1 MRTSS
6 CCGAFLKPHAHR
18 RKRCRACGKT
28 FTIRPRTRGRKL
40 KRQHLSLAHAI
51 LRNGTSLRGL
61 SETRGINRE
70 TLRRRFYGSAAAWL
84 RAHPLPEVP
93 EQGPLIAMAD
103 ALWFQTRNH
112 KPKYGCFGIL
122 IRPVNETTGYVTVLT
137 LRRGRESKVA
147 WQQVIKLLP
156 RSVRKRIVALI
167 ADGFTGL
174 SSIAAEEGWHFQ
186 WCHIHVR
193 RRLAELRGL
202 RKVPGREIRRQAQRL
217 IHTFLETEDEARA
230 NECQRRLRRL
240 FALPECPPTL
250 PTRLSGVIHRSH
262 LLRTYR
268 HVPDLNLPV
277 STNSIE
283 RVNAFIRERV
293 RLARGLN
300 SEKSLRHWLRILQHQ
315 HPKIQCRGFKETID
329 KNHRKSVS

>member
-6 CCGAFLKPHAHR
+6 CCGALLKPHARR
-18 RKRCRACGKT
+18 RKRCEACGKT
-28 FTIRPRTRGRKL
+28 FTTRQRTRGRKL
-40 KRQHLSLAHAI
+40 KRQRLSLAHTI

-61 SETRGINRE
+61 SEMRGINRE
-70 TLRRRFYGSAAAWL
+70 TLRRRFQSSVSVWL

-93 EQGPLIAMAD
+93 NQGPLIAMAD

-112 KPKYGCFGIL
+112 KPKYGCFGVL
-122 IRPVNETTGYVTVLT
+122 IRPVNETAGYVAVLT
-137 LRRGRESKVA
+137 LRKGRESKVA
-147 WQQVIKLLP
+147 WRRVIRLLP
-156 RSVRKRIVALI
+156 ASVRKRIVALI

-174 SSIAAEEGWHFQ
+174 SGIAADEGWHFQ

-202 RKVPGREIRRQAQRL
+202 RRVPGREIRRQAQRL
-217 IHTFLETEDEARA
+217 IHAFLETENEARA
-230 NECQRRLRRL
+230 DECQRQLRRL

-250 PTRLSGVIHRSH
+250 PTRLSGVVHRSH

-268 HVPDLNLPV
+268 RVPDLNLPV

-283 RVNAFIRERV
+283 RVNAFIRERA

-300 SEKSLRHWLRILQHQ
+300 SEKSLKRWLFILQHQ

-329 KNHRKSVS
+329 KNHTISVS